1 MSHSIISEH
10 YKNVLTE
17 RVKNAGCPCDNFDDV
32 LKNVRVLAKEQTK
45 YGDEKAFWLDLS
57 TKKMIAKAI
66 DPDCRIEIPFNE
78 IHRNKDTLMVTAYFY
93 WGDSEHYA
101 GRGFARRSLTD
112 IVSRENA
119 DAITASKIETEFE
132 ALVMGAAITRA
143 YTDAGIG
150 LELYADGF
158 EELFSLVEEQE
169 AEDILD
175 RKKEQF
181 DKAVPDV
188 PSHEEKKKRTRKAA
202 EKPAPVTTSEPETP
216 TPTPVVEQKFEQ
228 EELPF
233 GKEPVETVSEEV
245 EAPTT
250 SETPTA
256 TLAEEPSAISLE
268 EAYETVADTGVFEGQ
283 KLSAIYRSRPINLIW
298 LVNAE
303 AKCKD
308 ACLAIIDQDPAL
320 KAKLEG
326 NRK

>member
-10 YKNVLTE
+10 FKNVLTE
-17 RVKNAGCPCDNFDDV
+17 SVKNAGCSCENLEDV

-45 YGDEKAFWLDLS
+45 YGDEKTFWLDLS

-78 IHRNKDTLMVTAYFY
+78 IHRNKDTLMVNAYFY

-101 GRGFARRSLTD
+101 GRGFARRSLSD

-119 DAITASKIETEFE
+119 DSITASKIETEFE

-188 PSHEEKKKRTRKAA
+188 PSHEEKKKRTKKAE
-202 EKPAPVTTSEPETP
+202 EKTVQTKAVEPVMPKPVT
-216 TPTPVVEQKFEQ
+216 EQEFEQ

-233 GKEPVETVSEEV
+233 GKEPVEAVPVED

-250 SETPTA
+250 LEPPTA
-256 TLAEEPSAISLE
+256 TLEEAPSAMILE
-268 EAYETVADTGVFEGQ
+268 EAYKTVADTGIFKGQ
-283 KLSAIYRSRPINLIW
+283 KLSAIYKSRPINLIW
-298 LVNAE
+298 LVNAD

-308 ACLAIIDQDPAL
+308 ACLAIINQDPTL
-320 KAKLEG
+320 KAKYEG
-326 NRK
+326 K

>member
-17 RVKNAGCPCDNFDDV
+17 RVKNAGCSCENLEDV

-45 YGDEKAFWLDLS
+45 YGDEKTFWLDLS

-101 GRGFARRSLTD
+101 GRGFARRSLSD

-119 DAITASKIETEFE
+119 DSITASKIETEFE

-188 PSHEEKKKRTRKAA
+188 PSHEEKKKRTKKAE
-202 EKPAPVTTSEPETP
+202 EKTVQTKAVEPVMPKPVT
-216 TPTPVVEQKFEQ
+216 EQEFEQ

-233 GKEPVETVSEEV
+233 GKEPVEAVPIED

-250 SETPTA
+250 FEPPTA
-256 TLAEEPSAISLE
+256 TLEEAPSAMLLE
-268 EAYETVADTGVFEGQ
+268 EAYKTVADTGIFKGQ
-283 KLSAIYRSRPINLIW
+283 KLSAIYKSRPINLIW
-298 LVNAE
+298 LVNAD

-308 ACLAIIDQDPAL
+308 ACLAIINQDPAL

-326 NRK
+326 NLK